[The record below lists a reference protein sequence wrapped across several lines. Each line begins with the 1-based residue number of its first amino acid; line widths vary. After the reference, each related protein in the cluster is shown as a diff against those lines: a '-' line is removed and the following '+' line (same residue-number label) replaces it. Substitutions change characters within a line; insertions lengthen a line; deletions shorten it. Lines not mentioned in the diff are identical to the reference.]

1 MAREGLAAGQGWA
14 DGQGWDAR
22 KPGRLGAAVEQHGA
36 AVMLAIA
43 AALAFQFPLS
53 NLWIPQTYTIGPHVA
68 AARAAMARVPDGAQ
82 VATDLDLLAP
92 LAVRTDTYW
101 LGNSATN
108 PATKYV
114 VFDTASTDWQPPPAN
129 VLTFVES
136 LNHGV
141 RYREIYVSDGVYV
154 FIRADPKPA
163 G

>member
-1 MAREGLAAGQGWA
+1 MPHGRPGGEPGEHSE
-14 DGQGWDAR
+14 
-22 KPGRLGAAVEQHGA
+22 PGRLGAAVEQHGA
-36 AVMLAIA
+36 AMMLAIA
-43 AALAFQFPLS
+43 AALAFQFPLG
-53 NLWIPQTYTIGPHVA
+53 NLWNPQTFTIGPHVA

-101 LGNSATN
+101 LGNYPTN
-108 PATKYV
+108 PATTYV
-114 VFDTASTDWQPPPAN
+114 VFDTASTDWQPPPRN

-141 RYREIYVSDGVYV
+141 RYRQVYVNGGVYV
-154 FIRADPKPA
+154 FIRADQAPA